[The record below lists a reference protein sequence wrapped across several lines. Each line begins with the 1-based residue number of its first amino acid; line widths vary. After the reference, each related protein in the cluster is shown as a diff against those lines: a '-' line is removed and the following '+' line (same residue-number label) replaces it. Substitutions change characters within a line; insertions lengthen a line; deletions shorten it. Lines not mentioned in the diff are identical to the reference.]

1 MTSHVGRLYAAAGA
15 LLAFFVLWATI
26 AAHPWA
32 SSTATDPRL
41 VALAQ
46 RERHL
51 RADAALVQKVVDR
64 RYAAYRAALA
74 KRRSEIAAAK
84 ARPRPR
90 SAVAVSQ
97 ASSPASHRHAPA
109 TRDHED
115 VVMERTAFR
124 AMGTDVEL
132 LLDVPAGR
140 RSGDAFAAARE
151 EFARL
156 EAILSRSGR
165 TPSCRS

>member
-1 MTSHVGRLYAAAGA
+1 MTSHVGRRYAVAGA

-32 SSTATDPRL
+32 AASTTDPRL

-51 RADAALVQKVVDR
+51 RAEAALVQKVVQR
-64 RYAAYRAALA
+64 REVAYRAALA

-84 ARPRPR
+84 ERAAAA

-97 ASSPASHRHAPA
+97 ASSPGVRLVTLPPLVI
-109 TRDHED
+109 TR
-115 VVMERTAFR
+115 T
-124 AMGTDVEL
+124 
-132 LLDVPAGR
+132 
-140 RSGDAFAAARE
+140 S
-151 EFARL
+151 
-156 EAILSRSGR
+156 
-165 TPSCRS
+165 

>member
-1 MTSHVGRLYAAAGA
+1 MTSQVGRLYAAAGA

-32 SSTATDPRL
+32 ASAATDPRL

-51 RADAALVQKVVDR
+51 RADAALVQKVLDQR
-64 RYAAYRAALA
+64 DAAYRAALA

-84 ARPRPR
+84 ARAAAA

-97 ASSPASHRHAPA
+97 ASSPGVRVVTLPPLVI
-109 TRDHED
+109 TR
-115 VVMERTAFR
+115 T
-124 AMGTDVEL
+124 
-132 LLDVPAGR
+132 
-140 RSGDAFAAARE
+140 S
-151 EFARL
+151 
-156 EAILSRSGR
+156 
-165 TPSCRS
+165 